1 MTNFQP
7 RPSLPLGLTGER
19 LLLLTPVLA
28 GGLMAV
34 LLLAALVAPLLQGML
49 QRQDELQKLRQQAD
63 ELPQSLQ
70 LSAKARLDLETAE
83 RQQQRLLQLVAGTG
97 QLDTLLA
104 QLGAEAARAGVD
116 LDSYEPQTPTPAAAA
131 TAPAAAPG
139 PGPGGKAATPPPP
152 PDPLL
157 VPGLQKRSQLLV
169 ASGRFPQL
177 LTFLRRLE
185 QLAPLAVVSDLNLK
199 HEPVPKPPP
208 ERTPGQPA
216 APQAQP
222 PAPERTTMRFMLTAY
237 SRAAAGSP
245 RK

>member
-1 MTNFQP
+1 
-7 RPSLPLGLTGER
+7 
-19 LLLLTPVLA
+19 
-28 GGLMAV
+28 
-34 LLLAALVAPLLQGML
+34 
-49 QRQDELQKLRQQAD
+49 
-63 ELPQSLQ
+63 
-70 LSAKARLDLETAE
+70 
-83 RQQQRLLQLVAGTG
+83 
-97 QLDTLLA
+97 
-104 QLGAEAARAGVD
+104 
-116 LDSYEPQTPTPAAAA
+116 
-131 TAPAAAPG
+131 
-139 PGPGGKAATPPPP
+139 
-152 PDPLL
+152 LL